1 MSRIP
6 FPNYKLPDV
15 PACLR
20 ALADKLDRGE
30 EQAVRAIVVLEQP
43 EGAVTYKAFGAEPFM
58 QAHAIGLCFA
68 VAKEIAP

>member
-1 MSRIP
+1 MTITK
-6 FPNYKLPDV
+6 FPLYKLPDV

-20 ALADKLDRGE
+20 SLADKLESGE
-30 EQAVRAIVVLEQP
+30 DSAVRTVVILEQLD
-43 EGAVTYKAFGAEPFM
+43 GGVTYKAFGAEPFT